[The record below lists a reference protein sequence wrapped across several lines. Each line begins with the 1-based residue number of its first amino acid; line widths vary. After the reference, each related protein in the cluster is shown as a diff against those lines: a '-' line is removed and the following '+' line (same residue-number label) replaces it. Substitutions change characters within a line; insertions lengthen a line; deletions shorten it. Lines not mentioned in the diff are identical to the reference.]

1 MHKSA
6 LIFLMLLPLI
16 SFSQVP
22 LSFQRTDSLTYQYY
36 LTGDWK
42 KLIELSNEAGK
53 LNIDSKFIRQRT
65 GYAYF
70 MTGDYYAAIN
80 QYEKALEFD
89 HSDDVTK
96 EYLYYS
102 CLNAGS
108 SNTRFYAG
116 NLSNDSSSKLGIL
129 PYNAVETIDTEFNLK
144 TNQTTT
150 RSNQTYFRIGINSE
164 LGYRVSLYQ
173 AYSFYKQT
181 VSKVL
186 SQQPEYLALLKFTVS
201 PIWHIKAAYH
211 GIFTNVG
218 TTKYTSNLGFIAL
231 SSQLNRFNLEANA
244 SVLKSSSTTT
254 QQVGFQ
260 AGAVLPGRSNIY
272 FTSSVIGIKEN
283 STNRIIFSETAGL
296 KLTKYLW
303 AESNITLGNLKN
315 YNTYNSLYVYNSVD
329 PSVFRTGIS
338 LFYFLGKHLSL
349 IGNFTF
355 DQQEIE
361 NNTLNKNYYQYSYS
375 GGLKWKL

>member
-6 LIFLMLLPLI
+6 IIILLLFPLVG
-16 SFSQVP
+16 FSQVP
-22 LSFQRTDSLTYQYY
+22 LSFQRADSLTYQYY
-36 LTGDWK
+36 LAGDWK
-42 KLIELSNEAGK
+42 KLIELSREAGK

-70 MTGDYYAAIN
+70 MTGDYYAAKN

-89 HSDDVTK
+89 QSDDITRD
-96 EYLYYS
+96 YLYYS

-108 SNTRFYAG
+108 INTRFYAG
-116 NLSNDSSSKLGIL
+116 NLSLDSSTKLGINL
-129 PYNAVETIDTEFNLK
+129 YNPVESVDTEFNLK

-173 AYSFYKQT
+173 AYSYYEQT
-181 VSKVL
+181 VSSVRT
-186 SQQPEYLALLKFTVS
+186 QQPEYLALLKFSLS

-211 GIFTNVG
+211 GLFTNVG
-218 TTKYTSNLGFIAL
+218 PAKYTANLGFIAL

-244 SVLKSSSTTT
+244 SILKSSSSTT
-254 QQVGFQ
+254 QQIGFQ
-260 AGAVLPGRSNIY
+260 AGLVLPGRSNIY
-272 FTSSVIGIKEN
+272 FTSSVIAMMEN
-283 STNRIIFSETAGL
+283 STNRTIFSETAGF
-296 KLTKYLW
+296 KCTKYLW

-315 YNTYNSLYVYNSVD
+315 YNTCNALYIYNSVD
-329 PSVFRTGIS
+329 PSDFRTGFS
-338 LFYFLGKHLSL
+338 LIYFMGKHLSL

-361 NNTLNKNYYQYSYS
+361 NNTVNKNYYQYSYS